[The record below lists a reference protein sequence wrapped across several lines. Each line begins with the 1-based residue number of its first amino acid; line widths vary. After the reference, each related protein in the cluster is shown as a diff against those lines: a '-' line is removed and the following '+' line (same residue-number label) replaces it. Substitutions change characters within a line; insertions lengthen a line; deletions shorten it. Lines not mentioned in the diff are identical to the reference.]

1 MFAVPVDLPLQ
12 GVPGAARQPAVER
25 AGDLE
30 HYAKSRYQWE
40 RRSLGG
46 GTKSE
51 RLYNWTAF
59 DAVRRGEP

>member
-1 MFAVPVDLPLQ
+1 M
-12 GVPGAARQPAVER
+12 PGAARQPAVER

-40 RRSLGG
+40 RRTLGR
-46 GTKSE
+46 GTKGE
-51 RLYNWTAF
+51 RPYDWTAF